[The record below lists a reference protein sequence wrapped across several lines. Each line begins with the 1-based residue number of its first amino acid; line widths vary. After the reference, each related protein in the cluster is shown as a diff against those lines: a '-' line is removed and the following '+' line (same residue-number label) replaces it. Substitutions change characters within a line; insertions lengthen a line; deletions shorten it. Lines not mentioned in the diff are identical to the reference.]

1 MPVGKAPVQ
10 VGFTPD
16 GRHCYVSLRD
26 ENSVAVTDT
35 PGRRVITKVPL
46 GPRLIQLFALPNG
59 REFYVVNQGTEES
72 PANPVSVIDTTTQKV
87 IPEIITLAGAHGVAV
102 STAATGSSSST
113 VSPTLFRRSTP
124 KPLARRAPFRW
135 DPVPAESRSARG
147 RDSKCQA
154 RSCWV
159 SPPSRR
165 LADAL
170 VVLPQEHP
178 KV

>member
-102 STAATGSSSST
+102 STAAT
-113 VSPTLFRRSTP
+113 
-124 KPLARRAPFRW
+124 APR
-135 DPVPAESRSARG
+135 
-147 RDSKCQA
+147 
-154 RSCWV
+154 
-159 SPPSRR
+159 
-165 LADAL
+165 
-170 VVLPQEHP
+170 
-178 KV
+178 